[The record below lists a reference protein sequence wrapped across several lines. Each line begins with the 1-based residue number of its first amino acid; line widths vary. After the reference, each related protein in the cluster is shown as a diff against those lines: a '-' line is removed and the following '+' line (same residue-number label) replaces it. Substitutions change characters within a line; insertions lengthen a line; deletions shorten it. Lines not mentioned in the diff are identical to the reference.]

1 MKPFLVLAGCALVA
15 SAWAEENPL
24 PATAPVG
31 PQDTRPATA
40 ELSVQPL
47 RMPNG
52 DSAGL
57 LAGSWLVAVN
67 DEWGFGPTV
76 LGTAKGNYGGVFVFG
91 VTGQRRWRLGAHSHL
106 AANLTVGAGGGL
118 GSPSLRF
125 GGGLMLRPELQL
137 RQEFGEWYLGAG
149 VAHTRFPSG
158 NVRDTTWTLTL
169 GRMDDFRAFAPRDVG
184 RPGRTYARGG
194 VGFDEMALSGG
205 FYTVRGGSRSREGQ
219 LLRER
224 LGRAGADARQYI
236 APDAWW
242 GVEAAGAAK
251 GGIDGYME
259 VLVNAGTD
267 WALFNPQLRLGV
279 QGGVG
284 LGGGGGVDTGSGR
297 LWRLGPTLR
306 WITPWGPSL
315 RLDANRTQ
323 AMNGRFSANETRLSL
338 VLPLEGRRS
347 VDELGRDREDGTVRV
362 QTLVGGVQ
370 HHRSVRFKDGSRQ
383 GITKA
388 VLGVTREL
396 GSSWYGTAQGN
407 AAAGGKA
414 GAYAIGLFGV
424 GVQSSLWG
432 TGPGRWRT
440 GVEGLVGAAGGGGVA
455 VGGGAVGQ
463 AEAWLQWEGSGAHE
477 RLRVRLGAGQ
487 WGTLRGSGQR
497 SPFVGLSVGY
507 AYGVLG
513 S

>member
-1 MKPFLVLAGCALVA
+1 MKPSLLLAAWALVT
-15 SAWAEENPL
+15 SAWADGNPV
-24 PATAPVG
+24 PPVA

-57 LAGSWLVAVN
+57 VSGSWLVAV
-67 DEWGFGPTV
+67 DDQWGFGPTV
-76 LGTAKGNYGGVFVFG
+76 LATAKGNYGGVFVFG
-91 VTGQRRWRLGAHSHL
+91 VTGQRRWRLGAHTHL

-118 GSPSLRF
+118 SNPDLRF
-125 GGGLMLRPELQL
+125 GGGLMLRPELQV
-137 RQEFGEWYLGAG
+137 RQEFGDWYLGAG
-149 VAHTRFPSG
+149 VAHVRFPTG
-158 NVRDTTWTLTL
+158 NVRDTTLTLTV

-194 VGFDEMALSGG
+194 VGFDEIALNGG
-205 FYTVRGGSRSREGQ
+205 FYSPRGDSRNRSGQ
-219 LLRER
+219 ALTAR
-224 LGRAGADARQYI
+224 LGRAGADARQYT

-242 GVEAAGAAK
+242 GLEAAGAAK

-267 WALFNPQLRLGV
+267 WALFHPRLRLGV
-279 QGGVG
+279 QAGVG

-297 LWRLGPTLR
+297 LVRLGPTLR

-315 RLDANRTQ
+315 RLDANRTH
-323 AMNGRFSANETRLSL
+323 ATNGHFSVNETRLSL
-338 VLPLEGRRS
+338 VLPLEGRRG
-347 VDELGRDREDGTVRV
+347 VDARGQDLEEGTVRV
-362 QTLVGGVQ
+362 QTLAGGVQ
-370 HHRSVRFKDGSRQ
+370 HHSRVRFKDGSRE
-383 GITKA
+383 GITQA
-388 VLGVTREL
+388 TLSLTREL
-396 GSSWYGTAQGN
+396 GPTWYGTAQGN

-414 GAYAIGLFGV
+414 GAYAIGLFGL
-424 GVQSSLWG
+424 GAQSNARGQGAW
-432 TGPGRWRT
+432 RWRT

-463 AEAWLQWEGSGAHE
+463 LEAWVQLEGTGDLE

>member
-1 MKPFLVLAGCALVA
+1 MKTVSLLLGCALVA
-15 SAWAEENPL
+15 PVWADENPVPL
-24 PATAPVG
+24 AAPR
-31 PQDTRPATA
+31 DTRPATA
-40 ELSVQPL
+40 ELSAQPL
-47 RMPNG
+47 RLPNG
-52 DSAGL
+52 QSAGL
-57 LAGSWLVAVN
+57 LAGSWLVAV
-67 DEWGFGPTV
+67 DDDWGFGPTV
-76 LGTAKGNYGGVFVFG
+76 LGTAKGNLGGVFVFG
-91 VTGQRRWRLGAHSHL
+91 VTGQRRGPLGSHTHL
-106 AANLTVGAGGGL
+106 AANLTLGAGGGL
-118 GSPSLRF
+118 SSPALRF
-125 GGGLMLRPELQL
+125 GGGFMVRPELQV
-137 RQEFGEWYLGAG
+137 RQEWGPWYLGAG
-149 VAHTRFPSG
+149 LAHTRFPSG

-169 GRMDDFRAFAPRDVG
+169 GRMDDFRAFAPSDVG
-184 RPGRTYARGG
+184 RPGRTHARGG

-205 FYTVRGGSRSREGQ
+205 YYTTRGGSRNREGQ
-219 LLRER
+219 PLRER

-259 VLVNAGTD
+259 VLLNAGTD
-267 WALFNPQLRLGV
+267 WALFHPQLRLGV

-297 LWRLGPTLR
+297 LWRVGPTLR
-306 WITPWGPSL
+306 WITPWGPAL

-323 AMNGRFSANETRLSL
+323 SMNGRFSAQETRLSL

-347 VDELGRDREDGTVRV
+347 TDELGRDREDGIVR
-362 QTLVGGVQ
+362 QQILWGGVQ
-370 HHRSVRFKDGSRQ
+370 HHNSVRFKDGSQ
-383 GITKA
+383 QAVTKA
-388 VLGVTREL
+388 LLGVNREL
-396 GSSWYGTAQGN
+396 GPHLYGAAQGN
-407 AAAGGKA
+407 AAASGKA

-424 GVQSSLWG
+424 GLQSSPRGSGAW
-432 TGPGRWRT
+432 RWRA

-463 AEAWLQWEGSGAHE
+463 TEAWVQWEGTGPHE

-487 WGTLRGSGQR
+487 WGTLRGNTQR
-497 SPFVGLSVGY
+497 APFVGLSIGY